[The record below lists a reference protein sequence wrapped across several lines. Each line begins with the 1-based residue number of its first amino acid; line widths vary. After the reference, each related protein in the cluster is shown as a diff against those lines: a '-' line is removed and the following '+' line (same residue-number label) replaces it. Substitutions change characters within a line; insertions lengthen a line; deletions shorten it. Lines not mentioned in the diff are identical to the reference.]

1 MTWTLAGGTPVQQD
15 MAAAFVVQHRSLL
28 DRLRL
33 ELAVQPLHSMER
45 EHFRIEARREG
56 DVVHAELRVTDG
68 PALRWALNVMRR
80 WLLEGAA
87 EPLAVEDRPQFRW
100 RGVIEGFYGNP
111 WTHAQRLR
119 GVEQFADFGM
129 NLFLLAPKDAAWQ
142 RVRWREPLSASFVDE
157 LHALIRAGAAHGVAV
172 SACVSPGLSVR
183 YSSEGDV
190 DAVVA
195 KFAQMHAVGARHFGL
210 LLDDIPDTL
219 TDEVDLARYAS
230 VAHAH
235 ADFANRV
242 RAGLVALDP
251 AAHVILCPMHYA
263 GRGTEPYLQVMG
275 DHLHPQVELMWTGRE
290 ICSAYLDIS
299 DAVVFDRTT
308 RRPPFYWDNYPV
320 NDGAMARRLHIGP
333 FHGREAGLH
342 RYAAG
347 LLANPMELFEASL
360 LPLGTVGEYLW
371 NTERYEPWA
380 AWDRVLADLVP
391 DAEDRAALREFLRN
405 CLGLTGAWAP
415 AFNVALD
422 ACATAWRAGDPE
434 GAAQAA
440 RAHAVVI
447 GESLAR
453 IEHAGFSAPAL
464 RGEVQRWLTKYAQGA
479 QLLTE
484 FAELL
489 ASCRPNADGGL
500 DAPRSVADGVADL
513 RARFNA
519 DPTLLFGDGFDMML
533 FTFSAEVTFVDDK
546 VR

>member
-1 MTWTLAGGTPVQQD
+1 MSWSISGGGATEQA
-15 MAAAFVVQHRSLL
+15 MLAAFVAQHATQLAPWRAELSVLP
-28 DRLRL
+28 LR
-33 ELAVQPLHSMER
+33 SMER
-45 EHFRIEARREG
+45 EHFRVVVACDG
-56 DVVHAELRVTDG
+56 DLVHGEVQISDAA
-68 PALRWALNVMRR
+68 ALRWALNAVRR
-80 WLLEGAA
+80 WLVEGAV
-87 EPLAVEDRPQFRW
+87 EPLVLEDRPQFRW
-100 RGVIEGFYGNP
+100 RGVIEGFYGTP

-119 GVEQFADFGM
+119 GVAQFADSGM

-142 RVRWREPLSASFVDE
+142 RVRWREPLSSGFVDE
-157 LHALIRAGAAHGVAV
+157 LRALVDRGALHGVDV
-172 SACVSPGLSVR
+172 SACVSPGLSVQ
-183 YSSEGDV
+183 YSSDADV

-195 KFAQMHAVGARHFGL
+195 KFAQMHGVGARHFGL

-219 TDEVDLARYAS
+219 THADDLARYPS

-242 RAGLVALDP
+242 RVGLVALDP

-275 DHLHPQVELMWTGRE
+275 DRLHPQIELMWTGRD

-299 DAVVFDRTT
+299 DAVVFERTT

-391 DAEDRAALREFLRN
+391 DAGDRAAVREFFRN
-405 CLGLTGAWAP
+405 CLGLAGAWAP

-422 ACATAWRAGDPE
+422 ACATAWRAGQPQR
-434 GAAQAA
+434 AAEAA
-440 RAHAVVI
+440 RAHAAVI
-447 GESLAR
+447 EGSLAR
-453 IEHAGFSAPAL
+453 IEGDGFCAPAL
-464 RGEVQRWLTKYAQGA
+464 RAEVRRWLDKYTQGA
-479 QLLTE
+479 VLLRE
-484 FAELL
+484 FADVLE
-489 ASCRPNADGGL
+489 SCVPNAEGGL
-500 DAPRSVADGVADL
+500 NAPVMVAERVQGL

-519 DPTLLFGDGFDMML
+519 DSTLLFGDGFDMML
-533 FTFSAEVTFVDDK
+533 FTFSAEITLVA
-546 VR
+546 

>member
-1 MTWTLAGGTPVQQD
+1 MSWTLEGGAPAQHDIV
-15 MAAAFVVQHRSLL
+15 AAFVAQHAAALEPVCL
-28 DRLRL
+28 D
-33 ELAVQPLHSMER
+33 LAVQPLHSMER
-45 EHFRIEARREG
+45 EHFRVEARREG
-56 DVVHAELRVTDG
+56 DVVRADLRVTDG
-68 PALRWALNVMRR
+68 PSLRWALNAIRR
-80 WLLEGAA
+80 WLLAGAP
-87 EPLAVEDRPQFRW
+87 EPLLLEDRPQFRW

-119 GVEQFADFGM
+119 GVGQFADFGM

-142 RVRWREPLSASFVDE
+142 RVRWREPLADSFVAE
-157 LHALIRAGAAHGVAV
+157 LEELIGLGAAHGVDV
-172 SACVSPGLSVR
+172 SACVSPGLSVQ
-183 YSSEGDV
+183 YSSEADV

-219 TDEVDLARYAS
+219 TDAADLARYAS

-242 RAGLVALDP
+242 RTGLVALDP
-251 AAHVILCPMHYA
+251 TAHVILCPMHYA

-275 DHLHPQVELMWTGRE
+275 DHLHPQIELMWTGRE

-342 RYAAG
+342 RYSAG

-371 NTERYEPWA
+371 NTERYEPWT
-380 AWDRVLADLVP
+380 AWERVLVDLVP
-391 DAEDRAALREFLRN
+391 DADDRAAVREFFRN

-422 ACATAWRAGDPE
+422 ACATAWRACDP
-434 GAAQAA
+434 QAA
-440 RAHAVVI
+440 ALAARTHAGVI
-447 GESLAR
+447 TDSLAR
-453 IEHAGFSAPAL
+453 IERDGFSAPAL
-464 RGEVQRWLTKYAQGA
+464 RTEVRRWLTKYAQGA
-479 QLLTE
+479 ALLEE
-484 FAELL
+484 FADVLGQ
-489 ASCRPNADGGL
+489 CRPNAAGGL
-500 DAPRSVADGVADL
+500 DAPRALADAVQGL

-533 FTFSAEVTFVDDK
+533 FTFSAEITLVD
-546 VR
+546 